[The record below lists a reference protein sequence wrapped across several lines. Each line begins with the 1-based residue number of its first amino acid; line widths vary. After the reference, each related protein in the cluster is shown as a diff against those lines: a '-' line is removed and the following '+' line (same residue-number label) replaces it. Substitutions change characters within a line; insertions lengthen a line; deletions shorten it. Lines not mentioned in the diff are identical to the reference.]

1 MPEGSRELKMEDPI
15 YVCKDTEL
23 VRKPKNPNKVLYI
36 IKVSLWIILL
46 IVVVMSLVF
55 KENIM
60 NSFTRP
66 TEMLLIVTLVGV
78 LVAAGGEVR
87 VPSAIEIRFF
97 KDYFEVYREARYY
110 SRTVTRRESNKFYY
124 NDISK
129 IEYRIPTQKID
140 IFGKGDFEWFN
151 YRKDGSLPE
160 KPSYHKKIDGLC
172 YFYKNPNSTVDY
184 RLLFEKYSPIKVSI
198 SEV

>member
-1 MPEGSRELKMEDPI
+1 MEEPI

-23 VRKPKNPNKVLYI
+23 VRKPKNPNKALYI
-36 IKVSLWIILL
+36 IKVSLWIIMLV
-46 IVVVMSLVF
+46 IIVMSLIF

-60 NSFTRP
+60 SSFTWQ
-66 TEMLLIVTLVGV
+66 TDVLLIVTLVV
-78 LVAAGGEVR
+78 VSYVSGGEVR
-87 VPSAIEIRFF
+87 VPSAIEIRFY
-97 KDYFEVYREARYY
+97 KDYFEVYRAARYY
-110 SRTVTRRESNKFYY
+110 SRTVTRREINKFYY
-124 NDISK
+124 SDISK

-140 IFGKGDFEWFN
+140 IFGRGDFEWFN

-160 KPSYHKKIDGLC
+160 KPTYHRKVDGLC

-184 RLLFEKYSPIKVSI
+184 KALFEKYSPIKVLI

>member
-1 MPEGSRELKMEDPI
+1 MEEPI

-23 VRKPKNPNKVLYI
+23 VRKPKNPNKALYI
-36 IKVSLWIILL
+36 IKVSLWIIMLV
-46 IVVVMSLVF
+46 IIVMSLIF

-60 NSFTRP
+60 SSFTWQ
-66 TEMLLIVTLVGV
+66 TDVLLIVTLVVVSYVSGE
-78 LVAAGGEVR
+78 EVR
-87 VPSAIEIRFF
+87 VPSAIEIRFY
-97 KDYFEVYREARYY
+97 KDYFEVYRDARYHSY
-110 SRTVTRRESNKFYY
+110 TVTRRESNKFYY
-124 NDISK
+124 SDISK

-140 IFGKGDFEWFN
+140 IFGRGDFEWFN

-160 KPSYHKKIDGLC
+160 KPTYHRKVDGLC

-184 RLLFEKYSPIKVSI
+184 KALFEKYSPIKVLI

>member
-23 VRKPKNPNKVLYI
+23 VRKPQNPNKVLYI

-129 IEYRIPTQKID
+129 IE
-140 IFGKGDFEWFN
+140 FEWFN